1 MENSRDKVIEKEK
14 VMAMKYGIILSQN
27 KELIDKL
34 QKKKQ
39 ENDEL
44 KAQIKELKQKEA
56 NYEFIN
62 QEFCNK
68 RMNMTVHKRDDS
80 SPIMKRPFP
89 NSYSSS
95 SFITNYN
102 VPDGDG
108 NDRFSLKVNDKSS
121 ELDALSTFRKSQ
133 RVNNDDEVTQSKSDF
148 DLRSSIT
155 NFTSMSTQEALN
167 LFSPDKQELVKMIV
181 NKLVSEKRHQIDF
194 IDQNPSSTVE
204 F

>member
-62 QEFCNK
+62 QEF
-68 RMNMTVHKRDDS
+68 
-80 SPIMKRPFP
+80 
-89 NSYSSS
+89 
-95 SFITNYN
+95 
-102 VPDGDG
+102 
-108 NDRFSLKVNDKSS
+108 
-121 ELDALSTFRKSQ
+121 
-133 RVNNDDEVTQSKSDF
+133 
-148 DLRSSIT
+148 
-155 NFTSMSTQEALN
+155 
-167 LFSPDKQELVKMIV
+167 
-181 NKLVSEKRHQIDF
+181 
-194 IDQNPSSTVE
+194 
-204 F
+204 